1 MVVLIL
7 IRSSARLSG
16 LSGVRKFFSIL
27 THILK
32 QVMPRKG
39 GSKLGPG
46 VHGKAA
52 TAKAT
57 AQSFEEQ
64 MEAMPHTG
72 PSLGAQTVLGDANTA
87 QAAVVPVDDCKD
99 EASAAAPPLV
109 DTGDVIAEL
118 QHMNTKTRLPLLQA
132 ALNGDGSK
140 IRSLLASS
148 GGSPDECD
156 EQGHTAAFAAAQCGW
171 DKALV
176 ALAECGASA
185 ADLWRP
191 NSDGAAPAFVAA
203 QNGHAACLKFLLEH
217 TGEGEGGEGGS
228 LLGEGNALNA
238 RTGKEGCT
246 MAFIA
251 SQTGNEEC
259 LQLLVDAGC
268 DVTLAAK
275 NGATPVFVAAADG
288 RLACLAAWCVAALAE
303 LVPPLPPPTFRQHRC
318 RRLV

>member
-7 IRSSARLSG
+7 IRSSDGTAVGSPQ
-16 LSGVRKFFSIL
+16 VFFDFGS
-27 THILK
+27 HLK

-87 QAAVVPVDDCKD
+87 QAAVVPADDCKD

-148 GGSPDECD
+148 SGSPDECD

-217 TGEGEGGEGGS
+217 TEEGEGGEGEGGS

-268 DVTLAAK
+268 DVTLAV
-275 NGATPVFVAAADG
+275 ATS
-288 RLACLAAWCVAALAE
+288 R
-303 LVPPLPPPTFRQHRC
+303 
-318 RRLV
+318 